1 MSKGEI
7 RRTLRAL
14 RRGFVEEVERKRDRE
29 RLEREVASH
38 VLAHLGNAKHV
49 AAYLTDGQEVDPL
62 PILQALAERGVTTA
76 LPHLSDRQA
85 PMRFLRWSPGGPLV
99 MGPFNLWQ
107 PPSDTPEVEP
117 ELILA
122 PLLGFDRAMSRLGQ
136 GAGFYD
142 RAFARHPRARRIG
155 IAWSVQELP
164 EIPVDPWDMPLHAV
178 ATELEW
184 IEADA

>member
-1 MSKGEI
+1 MSKSEI

-14 RRGFVEEVERKRDRE
+14 RRGFVEDAEQKGDRE
-29 RLEREVASH
+29 RLERAVARR
-38 VLAHLGNAKHV
+38 VLPHLGAAKRV

-62 PILQALAERGVTTA
+62 PILQALAEQGVATA

-85 PMRFLRWSPGGPLV
+85 PMRFLRWSPGWPLL
-99 MGPFNLWQ
+99 MGPFGLRQ
-107 PPSDTPEVEP
+107 PPAEAPEVEP

-122 PLLGFDRAMSRLGQ
+122 PLLGFDRTMGRLGQ

-164 EIPVDPWDMPLHAV
+164 EIPVDPWDVPLHAV

-184 IEADA
+184 IEAQT